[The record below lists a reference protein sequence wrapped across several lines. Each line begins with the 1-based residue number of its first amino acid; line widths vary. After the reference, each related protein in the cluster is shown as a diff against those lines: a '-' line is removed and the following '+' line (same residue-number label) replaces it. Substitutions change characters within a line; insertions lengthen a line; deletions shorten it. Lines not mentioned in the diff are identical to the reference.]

1 MPSLAMT
8 TKSKAFL
15 FITLIL
21 STLSITI
28 YTLSYENKAGTGTVS
43 SDKRI
48 KNVPSVQSDSVQSDT
63 VAPSVFCIKSASSD
77 KSSCEKSAK
86 RASDVYELVEKLL
99 KNDEDLEILVSEG
112 MEQELKDYLSKNKV
126 GNDAVQAE
134 LNRRCNDI
142 YMVNKQS
149 RNVARRRYKAEK
161 EKIKRKFTE
170 EYAKESENNNKNFKQ
185 KSVKIK

>member
-48 KNVPSVQSDSVQSDT
+48 NIENVPSVQSDT

-77 KSSCEKSAK
+77 KSNCEKSVK
-86 RASDVYELVEKLL
+86 RVSDVYELVEKLL